1 MIPNLTKQQA
11 TKLIREIALDSR
23 NVIITT
29 HAKVRMVERKISRQ
43 MVFECLR
50 HGRIDRQPE
59 PNVMK
64 GSLECLM
71 EHHVAG
77 ETIGVVAAIPEDN
90 PGIIV
95 VTVMHVK

>member
-1 MIPNLTKQQA
+1 MIPSLTKQQA
-11 TKLIREIALDSR
+11 TARIREIAQDSR

-29 HAKVRMVERKISRQ
+29 HAKTRMGERKISRQ

-50 HGRIDRQPE
+50 HGRIERQPE
-59 PNVMK
+59 PNIMK

>member
-1 MIPNLTKQQA
+1 MISSLTTQQA
-11 TKLIREIALDSR
+11 TRLIREIALDSR

-50 HGRIDRQPE
+50 HGRIERQPE

-71 EHHVAG
+71 EHHVSG
-77 ETIGVVAAIPEDN
+77 ETIGVVAAIPGDN
-90 PGIIV
+90 PGIII

>member
-1 MIPNLTKQQA
+1 MFPNLTKQQA
-11 TKLIREIALDSR
+11 TKLIREIAMDSR

-71 EHHVAG
+71 EHHVSG
-77 ETIGVVAAIPEDN
+77 ETIGVLIAIPEDN

-95 VTVMHVK
+95 VTVMHIK